1 MKITKPAILKDLK
14 SSRSVDAVR
23 ISFDDINRT
32 QTIKDLQK
40 EMDKRSRGNKDFTV
54 IFVE

>member
-1 MKITKPAILKDLK
+1 MKITKPAILKDLN

-23 ISFDDINRT
+23 ISFDDINRN

-40 EMDKRSRGNKDFTV
+40 EMDKRTGGNKDFTV

>member
-1 MKITKPAILKDLK
+1 MKITKPAVLRDIN

-23 ISFDDINRT
+23 ISIDDINRN
-32 QTIKDLQK
+32 QTIKDLHK
-40 EMDKRSRGNKDFTV
+40 EMDKRSRGTKDFTV

>member
-1 MKITKPAILKDLK
+1 MKITKPAILKDIN
-14 SSRSVDAVR
+14 SSKSVDAVR
-23 ISFDDINRT
+23 ISFDDINRN

-40 EMDKRSRGNKDFTV
+40 EMDKRSRGKKDFAV

>member
-1 MKITKPAILKDLK
+1 MKITKPAVLKDIN

-23 ISFDDINRT
+23 ISVDDINRN
-32 QTIKDLQK
+32 QAIKDLQK

>member
-1 MKITKPAILKDLK
+1 MKITKPAILKDLN

>member
-1 MKITKPAILKDLK
+1 MKITKPAILKDLN

-23 ISFDDINRT
+23 ISFDDINRN

-40 EMDKRSRGNKDFTV
+40 EMDKRSHGNKDFTV